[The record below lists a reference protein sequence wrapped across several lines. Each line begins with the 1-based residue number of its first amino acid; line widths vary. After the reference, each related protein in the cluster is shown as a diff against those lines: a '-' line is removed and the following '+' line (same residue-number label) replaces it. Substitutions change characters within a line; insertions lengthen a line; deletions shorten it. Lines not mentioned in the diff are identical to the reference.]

1 MDSRAPP
8 DMAELFARVAA
19 SGRSMSGVREEQ
31 QWAAVL
37 RSSAWFASLPED
49 LATRLAS
56 CAVAKRLTVGQQL
69 FARYDAFDGIY
80 CVLDGFIRI
89 TGIRQEGREAV
100 LAIVGSPQWFGE
112 IALFDSERRTHDA
125 WAETD
130 VTLLHVRQRDLV
142 KMLSEKPEYWKEFGR
157 LLTQKLRTVFITV
170 ENTFLMPPTAR
181 LANRLA
187 SMAASYGAY
196 ADRRLRVIKV
206 SQEQLGL
213 MMGLSRQTVNGS
225 LNELEKKGAI
235 LRRRGAIEIVDPEKL
250 QACYETQVR

>member
-1 MDSRAPP
+1 MGI
-8 DMAELFARVAA
+8 FARELVAA
-19 SGRSMSGVREEQ
+19 SGPSMSSPHERQ
-31 QWAAVL
+31 PWSAAL
-37 RSSAWFASLPED
+37 SSSAWFASLPED

-56 CAVAKRLTVGQQL
+56 SAVLKQLTTGQQL

-89 TGIRQEGREAV
+89 GGIREEGQEAV

-130 VTLLHVRQRDLV
+130 VKLLHVRQRDLM

-157 LLTQKLRTVFITV
+157 LLTEKLRLIFVAV
-170 ENTFLMPPTAR
+170 ENHVVMPPTAR

-213 MMGLSRQTVNGS
+213 MEGLSRQTVNAL
-225 LNELEKKGAI
+225 LNDLEKKGAI

-250 QACYETQVR
+250 QACYEAQAQ

>member
-1 MDSRAPP
+1 MSSPP
-8 DMAELFARVAA
+8 ERHPWSAA
-19 SGRSMSGVREEQ
+19 
-31 QWAAVL
+31 L

-49 LATRLAS
+49 LAARLAS
-56 CAVAKRLTVGQQL
+56 SAVLKPLTTGQQL

-89 TGIRQEGREAV
+89 GGIREEGQEAV

-130 VTLLHVRQRDLV
+130 VKLLHVRQRDLT
-142 KMLSEKPEYWKEFGR
+142 KILSDKPEYWKEFGR
-157 LLTQKLRTVFITV
+157 LLTEKLRLIFVAV
-170 ENTFLMPPTAR
+170 ENHVVMPPTAR

-213 MMGLSRQTVNGS
+213 MEGLSRQTVNAL
-225 LNELEKKGAI
+225 LNDLEKKGAI

-250 QACYETQVR
+250 QGCYEAQAQ